1 MQIHHQTLF
10 TQLLKLLFDN
20 GNTETKLMSQLFSR
34 DQSMSPEIAQ
44 CIDSQE
50 VRKKPGGHW
59 IIRDLTGLDLMG
71 LASL

>member
-1 MQIHHQTLF
+1 MVSAMIFITAVSLYGF
-10 TQLLKLLFDN
+10 
-20 GNTETKLMSQLFSR
+20 GG
-34 DQSMSPEIAQ
+34 